1 LHGHVHEARAA
12 LIGYWHPTRQ
22 LRIVGAGSFGAVAN
36 DRLESTPRLYNLL
49 EITRDHSSVKVHTRH
64 MRKDGG
70 AWEGW
75 AVWPGTGPYE
85 KRTYYTIDL
94 TALSKNT

>member
-1 LHGHVHEARAA
+1 MGTSMKNAPISLA
-12 LIGYWHPTRQ
+12 IGIRPGNSASLAPAH
-22 LRIVGAGSFGAVAN
+22 FGAVAN
-36 DRLESTPRLYNLL
+36 DRPESTPRLYNLL
-49 EITRDHSSVKVHTRH
+49 EIARDHSWVKVHTRH

-75 AVWPGTGPYE
+75 AVWPGTGPYD

-94 TALSKNT
+94 TALSKNP